1 MPYIGPPAP
10 NRFVAPKAASVFSG
24 DGSTTAFT
32 LDHAVGSDEDIL
44 VSVDGV
50 IQEPSVAYAVSSGT
64 TLTFTAAPSSN
75 SGNNIFVYYLFRTVG
90 TVSHPSNNALSATN
104 VTIAD
109 AGNIGSASDTDAM
122 SISSGGVVTFSQKPV
137 FSAGG
142 AGKVLQV
149 VTAEVVTSN
158 ATSSTSYTGTD
169 LQVNITPS
177 ATSSHVLVH
186 ATFDVGYPSDNQS
199 TKFTLYRDSTDLNP
213 HAGTGRDAF
222 TALGATT
229 DLGAGEQTY
238 GVQQRHITFFDDAI
252 STTSQVTYRV
262 YFKMTGGT
270 GYFNMN
276 QNGDAGSK
284 PTATIV
290 AMEIGA

>member
-1 MPYIGPPAP
+1 
-10 NRFVAPKAASVFSG
+10 
-24 DGSTTAFT
+24 
-32 LDHAVGSDEDIL
+32 
-44 VSVDGV
+44 
-50 IQEPSVAYAVSSGT
+50 
-64 TLTFTAAPSSN
+64 SSN